1 MKDIKRTDL
10 IACAVELNGLLDPD
24 PKIKTVGIKTEDLIK
39 AITKAAGLIEEGD
52 KISEATSDMLITLEI
67 KIPEGVVVETT
78 DDSTDE
84 TKTTDEIKAADG
96 ELTLEDLISLAKQ
109 MNDIMALAPAIEVGD
124 DSTFDELKAVIL
136 ENCYDGKD
144 CQIYATDEFSAENW
158 VTLKSLGI
166 VPVTE
171 DGTPAEEA
179 PAKKGKDKAGK
190 EKTSKTEKSAKEK
203 AEKKEK
209 PAKKEKEVKGPGVIK
224 TIVST
229 IKEHGPITKEQIL
242 EKLVKAFPERDA
254 EAMKKTIN
262 VQVPNR
268 INKEQDFQIENTDKG
283 WKVVK

>member
-24 PKIKTVGIKTEDLIK
+24 PKIKTVGIKTDDLIK

-52 KISEATSDMLITLEI
+52 KISETTSDMLITLEI
-67 KIPEGVVVETT
+67 KIPEGVIVEAT
-78 DDSTDE
+78 DDPADE
-84 TKTTDEIKAADG
+84 AKAADG
-96 ELTLEDLISLAKQ
+96 ELGLEDLISLAKQ
-109 MNDIMALAPAIEVGD
+109 MNDIMALAPAIEVAD
-124 DSTFDELKAVIL
+124 ESTFDELKAVIL

-171 DGTPAEEA
+171 DGVPAEEA
-179 PAKKGKDKAGK
+179 PAKKGKDKVGK
-190 EKTSKTEKSAKEK
+190 EKPAKEK

-209 PAKKEKEVKGPGVIK
+209 PAKKEKETKGPGVIK
-224 TIVST
+224 TIAST
-229 IKEHGPITKEQIL
+229 IKDHGPITKEQIL
-242 EKLVKAFPERDA
+242 EKLIKAFPERDA

-268 INKEQDFQIENTDKG
+268 INKEQNFQIENSDKG

>member
-10 IACAVELNGLLDPD
+10 IACAVELNTLLDPD

-67 KIPEGVVVETT
+67 KIPEGVIVEA
-78 DDSTDE
+78 TDE
-84 TKTTDEIKAADG
+84 PADEAKAADG
-96 ELTLEDLISLAKQ
+96 ELGLEDLISLAKQ
-109 MNDIMALAPAIEVGD
+109 MNDIMALAPAIEVAD
-124 DSTFDELKAVIL
+124 ESTFDELKAVIL

-171 DGTPAEEA
+171 DGVPAEEA
-179 PAKKGKDKAGK
+179 PAKKGKDKVGK
-190 EKTSKTEKSAKEK
+190 EKAAKEK
-203 AEKKEK
+203 AEKN
-209 PAKKEKEVKGPGVIK
+209 EKEVKGPGVIK
-224 TIVST
+224 TIVSI
-229 IKEHGPITKEQIL
+229 IKDHGPITKEQIL

-268 INKEQDFQIENTDKG
+268 INKEQDFKIENTDKG

>member
-10 IACAVELNGLLDPD
+10 IACAVELNTQLDPD
-24 PKIKTVGIKTEDLIK
+24 PNIKTVGIKTEDLIK

-52 KISEATSDMLITLEI
+52 KISESTSDMLITLEI
-67 KIPEGVVVETT
+67 KIPEGVIVETA
-78 DDSTDE
+78 DDPA
-84 TKTTDEIKAADG
+84 DEIKAADG
-96 ELTLEDLISLAKQ
+96 ELDLEVLISLAKQ
-109 MNDIMALAPAIEVGD
+109 MNDIMALAPAIEVAD
-124 DSTFDELKAVIL
+124 ESTFDELKAVIL

-144 CQIYATDEFSAENW
+144 CQIYAADEFSAENW

-171 DGTPAEEA
+171 DGTPAEEV
-179 PAKKGKDKAGK
+179 PVKKGKDKVGK
-190 EKTSKTEKSAKEK
+190 EKPAKTEKPAKEK
-203 AEKKEK
+203 AEKAEKKEKKEK

-229 IKEHGPITKEQIL
+229 IKDHGPITKEQIL

>member
-67 KIPEGVVVETT
+67 KIPEGVIVETA
-78 DDSTDE
+78 DDPA
-84 TKTTDEIKAADG
+84 DEIKAADG

-109 MNDIMALAPAIEVGD
+109 MNDIMALAPAIEVAD
-124 DSTFDELKAVIL
+124 ESTFDELKAVIL

-171 DGTPAEEA
+171 DGAPVEEA
-179 PAKKGKDKAGK
+179 PAKKDKVGK
-190 EKTSKTEKSAKEK
+190 EKAAKTEKPAKEK
-203 AEKKEK
+203 AAKTEK

-229 IKEHGPITKEQIL
+229 IKDHGPITKEQIL

>member
-10 IACAVELNGLLDPD
+10 IACAVELNGLLDPE
-24 PKIKTVGIKTEDLIK
+24 PKIKTVGIKTEELIK

-67 KIPEGVVVETT
+67 EIPEGVVVSGDEE
-78 DDSTDE
+78 DSSE
-84 TKTTDEIKAADG
+84 EEGKT
-96 ELTLEDLISLAKQ
+96 ELGLEDLISLAKQ
-109 MNDIMALAPAIEVGD
+109 MNNVMALAPAIEVAGEE
-124 DSTFDELKAVIL
+124 TFDELKEIIL
-136 ENCYDGKD
+136 ENCYDGKE
-144 CQIYATDEFSAENW
+144 CQIYSTDEFTAENW
-158 VTLKSLGI
+158 LTLKSLGI
-166 VPVTE
+166 IPITE
-171 DGTPAEEA
+171 DGAPVEEA

-190 EKTSKTEKSAKEK
+190 EKTSKTEKPAKEK

-229 IKEHGPITKEQIL
+229 IKDHGPITKEQIL

>member
-67 KIPEGVVVETT
+67 KIPEGVIVETA
-78 DDSTDE
+78 DDPA
-84 TKTTDEIKAADG
+84 DEIKATDG
-96 ELTLEDLISLAKQ
+96 ELALQDLISLAKQ
-109 MNDIMALAPAIEVGD
+109 MNDIMALAPAIEVAD
-124 DSTFDELKAVIL
+124 ESTFDELKAVIL

-171 DGTPAEEA
+171 DGAPVEEA
-179 PAKKGKDKAGK
+179 PAKKSKDKAGK

-203 AEKKEK
+203 AENKEK
-209 PAKKEKEVKGPGVIK
+209 SAKEKKEVKGPGVIK

-229 IKEHGPITKEQIL
+229 IKDHGPITKEQIL

-254 EAMKKTIN
+254 ESMKKTIN

>member
-67 KIPEGVVVETT
+67 KIPEGVIVEPA
-78 DDSTDE
+78 DDPA
-84 TKTTDEIKAADG
+84 DEIKAADV
-96 ELTLEDLISLAKQ
+96 ELALEDLISLAKQ
-109 MNDIMALAPAIEVGD
+109 MNDIMALAPAIEVAD
-124 DSTFDELKAVIL
+124 ESTFDELKAVIL

-171 DGTPAEEA
+171 DGAPVEEA

-190 EKTSKTEKSAKEK
+190 EKTSKTEKPAKEK

-209 PAKKEKEVKGPGVIK
+209 PATKEKEVNGPGVIK

-229 IKEHGPITKEQIL
+229 IKDHGPITKEQIL

>member
-39 AITKAAGLIEEGD
+39 AITKAASLIEEGD

-67 KIPEGVVVETT
+67 KIPEGVIVETA
-78 DDSTDE
+78 DDPA
-84 TKTTDEIKAADG
+84 DEIKAADG

-109 MNDIMALAPAIEVGD
+109 MNDIMALAPAIEVAD
-124 DSTFDELKAVIL
+124 ESTFDELKAVIL

-158 VTLKSLGI
+158 ITLKSLGI

-171 DGTPAEEA
+171 DGAPVEE
-179 PAKKGKDKAGK
+179 PVAKKKEKAGK
-190 EKTSKTEKSAKEK
+190 EKTSKTEKSGKEK

-209 PAKKEKEVKGPGVIK
+209 SAKEKKEVKGPGVIK

-229 IKEHGPITKEQIL
+229 IKDHGPITKEQIL
-242 EKLVKAFPERDA
+242 EKLVKSFPERDA

-268 INKEQDFQIENTDKG
+268 INKEQNFQIENTDKG

>member
-10 IACAVELNGLLDPD
+10 IACAVELNTLLDPD

-67 KIPEGVVVETT
+67 KIPEGVIVETA
-78 DDSTDE
+78 DDSTDDE
-84 TKTTDEIKAADG
+84 AKTTDG

-109 MNDIMALAPAIEVGD
+109 MNDIMALAPAIEVAD
-124 DSTFDELKAVIL
+124 ESTFDELKAVIL

-171 DGTPAEEA
+171 DGTPAEEV
-179 PAKKGKDKAGK
+179 PV
-190 EKTSKTEKSAKEK
+190 
-203 AEKKEK
+203 KKE
-209 PAKKEKEVKGPGVIK
+209 G
-224 TIVST
+224 
-229 IKEHGPITKEQIL
+229 
-242 EKLVKAFPERDA
+242 
-254 EAMKKTIN
+254 
-262 VQVPNR
+262 
-268 INKEQDFQIENTDKG
+268 
-283 WKVVK
+283 

>member
-10 IACAVELNGLLDPD
+10 IACAVELNTLLDPD

-67 KIPEGVVVETT
+67 KIPEGVIVETA
-78 DDSTDE
+78 DDPA
-84 TKTTDEIKAADG
+84 DEIKATDG
-96 ELTLEDLISLAKQ
+96 ELALEDLISLAKQ
-109 MNDIMALAPAIEVGD
+109 MNDIMALAPAIEVAD
-124 DSTFDELKAVIL
+124 ESTFDELKAVIL

-171 DGTPAEEA
+171 DGAPVEEV
-179 PAKKGKDKAGK
+179 PVKKGKDKVGK
-190 EKTSKTEKSAKEK
+190 EKPAKTEKPAKEKAEK

-229 IKEHGPITKEQIL
+229 IKDHGPITKEQIL
-242 EKLVKAFPERDA
+242 QKLVEAFPERDA
-254 EAMKKTIN
+254 DAMKRTIN
-262 VQVPNR
+262 VQIPTR

>member
-10 IACAVELNGLLDPD
+10 IACATQLNALLDPD

-67 KIPEGVVVETT
+67 KIPEGVIVEAT
-78 DDSTDE
+78 DDPADE
-84 TKTTDEIKAADG
+84 AKAANG
-96 ELTLEDLISLAKQ
+96 ELSLEDLISLAKQ
-109 MNDIMALAPAIEVGD
+109 MNDIMALAPAIEVAD
-124 DSTFDELKAVIL
+124 ESTFDELKAVIL

-171 DGTPAEEA
+171 DGVPAEEA
-179 PAKKGKDKAGK
+179 PAKKGKDKVGK
-190 EKTSKTEKSAKEK
+190 EKAAKEK

-209 PAKKEKEVKGPGVIK
+209 PAKKEKETKGPGVIK
-224 TIVST
+224 TIAST
-229 IKEHGPITKEQIL
+229 IKDHGPITKEQIL
-242 EKLVKAFPERDA
+242 EKLIKAFPERDA